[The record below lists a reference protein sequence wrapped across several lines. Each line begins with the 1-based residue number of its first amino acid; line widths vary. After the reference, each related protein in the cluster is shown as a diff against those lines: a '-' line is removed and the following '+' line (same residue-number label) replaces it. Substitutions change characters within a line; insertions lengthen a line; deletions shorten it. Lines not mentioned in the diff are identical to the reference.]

1 MSNSSSKPP
10 VRIRTRRAASGEPPR
25 PRPDRA
31 EYRVGYGKPP
41 LEKRFRAGQS
51 GNPRGR
57 PKRSKNEG
65 TIVRDVL
72 SETFSA
78 TIKGRTRNMTVLEAG
93 FRKQCQK
100 ALDGDAKAFAI
111 VERLHQKYFPETTD
125 PNNEAVPTSGPGGS
139 LIADIFLDMARE
151 AVTREKSGDEE

>member
-25 PRPDRA
+25 RDA
-31 EYRVGYGKPP
+31 DGDEYKVGYGRPP
-41 LEKRFRAGQS
+41 PEKRFKAGQS

-65 TIVRDVL
+65 TIFRDVL
-72 SETFSA
+72 SETFA
-78 TIKGRTRNMTVLEAG
+78 VTIKGRTRNMTVLEAG

-100 ALDGDAKAFAI
+100 ALEGDPKAFAI

-125 PNNEAVPTSGPGGS
+125 ANGEASATSSPGGS
-139 LIADIFLDMARE
+139 LIADIFLEMARE
-151 AVTREKSGDEE
+151 AVTKDKSGGEE